1 MFRGRLVGF
10 MFCFSPTISGRVAVV
25 AITLT
30 WEINLITPE
39 ISVIDLL
46 DILRP
51 MRSGH
56 SQHSPTVDHFMIQIW
71 LPDFEPYLHAAFL
84 GRDGQSIDD
93 ISSFYPMVGAR
104 WAPPVV

>member
-1 MFRGRLVGF
+1 M
-10 MFCFSPTISGRVAVV
+10 

-30 WEINLITPE
+30 WKINLITPE

-56 SQHSPTVDHFMIQIW
+56 SQHSPTVDHFIIQIW
-71 LPDFEPYLHAAFL
+71 LPDFEPYLDAAFL
-84 GRDGQSIDD
+84 GRDGQSMDD
-93 ISSFYPMVGAR
+93 IFSLYPMVGAR